1 MMLHP
6 LLLPI
11 VVPAVLAVL
20 IAVLNPRPNL
30 REGVAVVAG
39 IANAVLWL
47 SWWVDGPPAALE
59 LIQPIPGLTLQLN
72 LEPLGLLFGTVAA
85 LLWPVTTIYAA
96 GYMRANK
103 EKNHKAF
110 FAAFAASIAGAQLI
124 ALAGD
129 LLTLFVGYEWLTLAT
144 WPLVTHK
151 RNADA
156 QRGGRIYLG
165 FLLATSLGLL
175 LPAIVATVVLTGRAD
190 FVDGG
195 MLSGVGLS
203 TPLLMGLFAAY
214 MFGTGKAALMPVH
227 YWLPAAMVA
236 PSPGSA
242 LLHAVAVVKAGV
254 FIVLKVT
261 LYVFGP
267 DLLLRTGAA
276 NPILIIGAGSLILA
290 SIQAW
295 RADHIK
301 QRLAYSTVSQL
312 AYVSVAA
319 CLLLPQAL
327 LGGAVQ
333 ILAHAFGKITLF
345 FCAGAIYTA
354 AHKQFVSELDGL
366 GWKMPLTFGAFL
378 LAALSIIG
386 LPPGAGSWVKWYIAI
401 GTIESG
407 HWWILAVL
415 AGSTLLNIAYLLPIP
430 LRGFLGG
437 PAPKGRTELAEA
449 PWAMVLPLVF
459 TALLTVFWFFAV
471 GPVIEQLSTI
481 PGVGHEQ

>member
-1 MMLHP
+1 MSIHP
-6 LLLPI
+6 LLLPV
-11 VVPAVLAVL
+11 VVPALLALFIAVTNPRANLREGLAVL
-20 IAVLNPRPNL
+20 IGIGN
-30 REGVAVVAG
+30 AG
-39 IANAVLWL
+39 LWL
-47 SWWVDGPPAALE
+47 SWWIQGVPPALS
-59 LIQPIPGLTLQLN
+59 LIQPVPGLTLQLN

-96 GYMRANK
+96 GYMRANQ

-175 LPAIVATVVLTGRAD
+175 LPAIVATVVLSGRAD

-195 MLSGVGLS
+195 LLSGLGLS

-236 PSPGSA
+236 PTPVSA

-254 FIVLKVT
+254 FIVLKIT
-261 LYVFGP
+261 IYIFGP

-276 NPILIIGAGSLILA
+276 NPILVVGAASLLLA
-290 SIQAW
+290 SVQAW

-319 CLLLPQAL
+319 CLLMPQAL
-327 LGGAVQ
+327 LSGAIQ

-345 FCAGAIYTA
+345 FCAGAIYTV
-354 AHKQFVSELDGL
+354 AHKQYVSELDGL

-401 GTIESG
+401 GSIESG
-407 HWWILAVL
+407 HWLILLVL
-415 AGSTLLNIAYLLPIP
+415 AGSTLLNIAYLMPIP
-430 LRGFLGG
+430 LRAFLGG
-437 PAPKGRTELAEA
+437 KPEDRSTSRAEA
-449 PWAMVLPLVF
+449 PLAMVLPLVF

-471 GPVIEQLSTI
+471 GPVITQLSTI
-481 PGVGHEQ
+481 PGVGHD

>member
-1 MMLHP
+1 MSP
-6 LLLPI
+6 QALLLPI
-11 VVPAVLAVL
+11 LL
-20 IAVLNPRPNL
+20 
-30 REGVAVVAG
+30 
-39 IANAVLWL
+39 
-47 SWWVDGPPAALE
+47 PAALAL
-59 LIQPIPGLTLQLN
+59 LIVLTRLRPNVREGLAVIVGLANAALWLNWWIAGTPGPLHLLEILPGLNMRLE

-85 LLWPVTTIYAA
+85 LLWPITTIYAA
-96 GYMRANK
+96 GYMRANQ
-103 EKNHKAF
+103 EKNHRPF

-124 ALAGD
+124 ALSGD

-175 LPAIVATVVLTGRAD
+175 LPAIVATAVISGRTE
-190 FVDGG
+190 FVAGG
-195 MLSGVGLS
+195 LLAEAGLS
-203 TPLLMGLFAAY
+203 STMLAVLFAAF
-214 MFGTGKAALMPVH
+214 MFGTGKAALMPIH

-236 PSPGSA
+236 PTPVSS

-254 FIVLKVT
+254 FIVLKIT

-276 NPILIIGAGSLILA
+276 QPVLAVAAASLLLA
-290 SIQAW
+290 SVQAW

-319 CLLLPQAL
+319 CLLVPHAL

-345 FCAGAIYTA
+345 FCAGAIYSA
-354 AHKQFVSELDGL
+354 AHKQFVSDLDGL
-366 GWKMPLTFGAFL
+366 GWKMPLTFTAFL
-378 LAALSIIG
+378 VAAFSIIG
-386 LPPGAGSWVKWYIAI
+386 LPPGAGAWVKWYMAI
-401 GTIESG
+401 GSFEAGQLI
-407 HWWILAVL
+407 ILAVL
-415 AGSTLLNIAYLLPIP
+415 AGSTLLNIGYLLPIP

-437 PAPKGRTELAEA
+437 PPVSAPVSRQEA
-449 PWAMVLPLVF
+449 PLAMLLPL
-459 TALLTVFWFFAV
+459 LLTAALSVFWFFAMN
-471 GPVIEQLSTI
+471 PVISRLSQI
-481 PGVGHEQ
+481 PGVAHVG

>member
-1 MMLHP
+1 MSLHP
-6 LLLPI
+6 LLLP
-11 VVPAVLAVL
+11 VAMPALLAL
-20 IAVLNPRPNL
+20 FIAVANPRANL
-30 REGVAVVAG
+30 REGLAVVIG
-39 IANAVLWL
+39 IANAGLWL
-47 SWWVDGPPAALE
+47 SWWINGIPPALA
-59 LIQPIPGLTLQLN
+59 LIQPIPGLTMQLE

-103 EKNHKAF
+103 EKSHKAF
-110 FAAFAASIAGAQLI
+110 FTAFAASIAGAQLI

-195 MLSGVGLS
+195 LLSGVGLS
-203 TPLLMGLFAAY
+203 VPLLMGLFAAY

-236 PSPGSA
+236 PTPVSA

-254 FIVLKVT
+254 FIVLKIT
-261 LYVFGP
+261 IYVFGP
-267 DLLLRTGAA
+267 ELLLRTGAA
-276 NPILIIGAGSLILA
+276 NPILVVGAASLLLA
-290 SIQAW
+290 SVQAW

-319 CLLLPQAL
+319 CLLLPHAL
-327 LGGAVQ
+327 LGGALQ

-354 AHKQFVSELDGL
+354 AHKQYVSELDGL
-366 GWKMPLTFGAFL
+366 GWKMPVTFAAFL
-378 LAALSIIG
+378 IAAFSIIG

-407 HWWILAVL
+407 QWLILAVL

-437 PAPKGRTELAEA
+437 KAEDRSGPVAEA
-449 PWAMVLPLVF
+449 PMAMVLPLAF
-459 TALLTVFWFFAV
+459 TALMTVFWFFAV
-471 GPVIEQLSTI
+471 GPVIDQLSTI
-481 PGVGHEQ
+481 PGVGHD

>member
-1 MMLHP
+1 MSIHP
-6 LLLPI
+6 LLLPV
-11 VVPAVLAVL
+11 VVPALLALFIAVTNPRANLREGLAVL
-20 IAVLNPRPNL
+20 IGIGN
-30 REGVAVVAG
+30 AG
-39 IANAVLWL
+39 LWL
-47 SWWVDGPPAALE
+47 SWWIQGVPPALN
-59 LIQPIPGLTLQLN
+59 LIQPVPGLTLQLN

-96 GYMRANK
+96 GYMRANQ

-175 LPAIVATVVLTGRAD
+175 LPAIVATVVLSGRAD

-195 MLSGVGLS
+195 LLSGLGLS

-236 PSPGSA
+236 PTPVSA

-254 FIVLKVT
+254 FIVLKIT
-261 LYVFGP
+261 IYIFGP

-276 NPILIIGAGSLILA
+276 NPILVVGAASLLLA
-290 SIQAW
+290 SVQAW

-319 CLLLPQAL
+319 CLLMPQAL
-327 LGGAVQ
+327 LGGAIQ

-354 AHKQFVSELDGL
+354 AHKQYVSELDGL

-401 GTIESG
+401 GSIESG
-407 HWWILAVL
+407 HWLVLAVL
-415 AGSTLLNIAYLLPIP
+415 AGSTMLNIAYLMPIP
-430 LRGFLGG
+430 LRAFLGG
-437 PAPKGRTELAEA
+437 KPEDRSTSRAEA
-449 PWAMVLPLVF
+449 PLAMVLPLVF

-471 GPVIEQLSTI
+471 GPVITQLSTI
-481 PGVGHEQ
+481 PGVGHD